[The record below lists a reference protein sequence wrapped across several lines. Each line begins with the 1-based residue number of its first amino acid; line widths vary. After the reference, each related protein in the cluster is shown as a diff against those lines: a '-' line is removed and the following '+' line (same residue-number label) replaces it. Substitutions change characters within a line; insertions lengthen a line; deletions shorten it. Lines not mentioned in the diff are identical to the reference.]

1 METSF
6 LLPQTDAPESA
17 EFWTGT
23 AAGELRVQH
32 CADCGAA
39 RMPPR
44 PMCPA
49 CHSRTASWK
58 AMSGRGRI
66 WSFVVPHPPLL
77 PAWAEVA
84 PYNVVVVELE
94 EDAKLRFVG
103 NLVAAADAPLNS
115 LDPATLAIDAAVQVA
130 FPEPI
135 DGVVLPRWVPIGA
148 GRP

>member
-6 LLPQTDAPESA
+6 LLPDTDAPESA
-17 EFWTGT
+17 GFWEGT

-32 CADCGAA
+32 CGACGVA

-49 CHSRTASWK
+49 CRSLETSWRVT
-58 AMSGRGRI
+58 SGRGRI

-84 PYNVVVVELE
+84 PYNVVVVELH
-94 EDAKLRFVG
+94 EDSKIRFVG
-103 NLVAAADAPLNS
+103 NLVAGADASLNS
-115 LDPATLAIDAAVQVA
+115 VEPDSIAIGAAVRVV
-130 FPEPI
+130 FPKPM
-135 DGVVLPRWVPIGA
+135 DGVVLPRWVVVPA
-148 GRP
+148 GHP